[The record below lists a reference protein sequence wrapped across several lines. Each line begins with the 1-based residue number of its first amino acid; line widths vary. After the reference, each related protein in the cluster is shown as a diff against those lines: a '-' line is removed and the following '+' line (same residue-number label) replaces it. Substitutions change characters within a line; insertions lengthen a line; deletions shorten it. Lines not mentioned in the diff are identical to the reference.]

1 MVKSQRFYLVIAAG
15 EFEKRMEGEL
25 GEAAAAIGGGG
36 GTHRPAV
43 VSRRCDSEPVAKC
56 RVPAWIST

>member
-25 GEAAAAIGGGG
+25 GEAAAAIGGG
-36 GTHRPAV
+36 THRSAV
-43 VSRRCDSEPVAKC
+43 VCRRCDSEPVAKC

>member
-25 GEAAAAIGGGG
+25 GEAAAAIGGGDA
-36 GTHRPAV
+36 PAGRC
-43 VSRRCDSEPVAKC
+43 VS
-56 RVPAWIST
+56 TL

>member
-1 MVKSQRFYLVIAAG
+1 VIAAG

-36 GTHRPAV
+36 RTGRPLCVDAV
-43 VSRRCDSEPVAKC
+43 TASR
-56 RVPAWIST
+56 

>member
-1 MVKSQRFYLVIAAG
+1 VIAAG

-36 GTHRPAV
+36 THRPAV
-43 VSRRCDSEPVAKC
+43 VCRRCDSEPVAKC